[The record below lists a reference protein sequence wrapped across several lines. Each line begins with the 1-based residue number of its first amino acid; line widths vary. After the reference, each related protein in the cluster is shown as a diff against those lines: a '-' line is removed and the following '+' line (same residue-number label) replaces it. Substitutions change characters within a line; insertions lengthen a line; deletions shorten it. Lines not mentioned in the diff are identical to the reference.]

1 MGDHEVVLDD
11 DDFLFDDLYS
21 YHDDFKNRIILS
33 YSSNRPSAK

>member
-11 DDFLFDDLYS
+11 DDFLFDDL